1 MTNPSY
7 KNANLDQWIRSSTT
21 SSNPTTDHLA
31 DFNKLSL
38 NDKVSF
44 QKIPNKENCK
54 IVFNFHV
61 DWIFPKMIKKFL
73 KKSLICKTSRKVRGH
88 LIVSNFRTGRFGL

>member
-73 KKSLICKTSRKVRGH
+73 KKSLIFIEARRAE
-88 LIVSNFRTGRFGL
+88 RFAVI